1 VKNGPDDAGE
11 LVGKRNRRH
20 VVVQALPGSLDPRLK
35 PVAVPMLWPD
45 LDQHDGGEGGVM
57 TISMSDVLPEPLKK

>member
-1 VKNGPDDAGE
+1 
-11 LVGKRNRRH
+11 
-20 VVVQALPGSLDPRLK
+20 VVQALPGSLDPRLK